1 MQLTTVTPSNK
12 KILADPQSRRSW
24 RFVNNYGEQRS
35 RVRTVETVLPT
46 NLIAMASNLIAMA
59 SSLIA
64 MLLIVILF
72 TSGTN

>member
-64 MLLIVILF
+64 IASTIIAMASNL
-72 TSGTN
+72 